1 MLPVTAAGGLKSS
14 RFKFLLDPFC
24 LLAAALEDVCVG
36 GVYPQVSTTAIAP
49 IEASPLV
56 ERSASHVQCSPNNM
70 PSPQLVWTHDCE
82 HGRLIACL
90 CRLVWIHIMREVRFL
105 LV

>member
-1 MLPVTAAGGLKSS
+1 MTPVAAGGLKSS

-49 IEASPLV
+49 IEVSHPL
-56 ERSASHVQCSPNNM
+56 
-70 PSPQLVWTHDCE
+70 
-82 HGRLIACL
+82 
-90 CRLVWIHIMREVRFL
+90 
-105 LV
+105 